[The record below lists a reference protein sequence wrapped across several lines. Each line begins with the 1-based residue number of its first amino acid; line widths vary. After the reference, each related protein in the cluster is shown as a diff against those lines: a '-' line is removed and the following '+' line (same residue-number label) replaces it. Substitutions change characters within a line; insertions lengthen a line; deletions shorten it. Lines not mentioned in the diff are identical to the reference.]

1 LPELGP
7 ERHSGQRSRD
17 LLDGLIAFDAVYDTR
32 FIAVLVFLSYPK
44 YYMPNSAIPK
54 RRQGRQP
61 ALGSD
66 PDKARE
72 LVIQAFL
79 GRARQVGIRSVVMGE
94 LANELRMSPSTLYR
108 YFRSKG
114 ELVEAC
120 VERWA
125 EDLAAATSIDDVPSG
140 DWTPAE
146 LVGRWADSWSD
157 AVSRYSSA
165 WWSDLRR
172 GYPDAWNTF
181 ERAMRTQKQRGAAIL
196 RPNLRKDVHAEV
208 ALAVLELILDN
219 ISDPDMCERLGVT
232 RRDAI
237 QNAIAV
243 WTRGAM
249 VSERAPRL
257 RAVEP
262 LNSEDEAQD

>member
-1 LPELGP
+1 M
-7 ERHSGQRSRD
+7 
-17 LLDGLIAFDAVYDTR
+17 
-32 FIAVLVFLSYPK
+32 PK
-44 YYMPNSAIPK
+44 AAIPK

-66 PDKARE
+66 PDEARE
-72 LVIQAFL
+72 RVIQAFL

-120 VERWA
+120 VDRWA
-125 EDLAAATSIDDVPSG
+125 EDLAAATSIDDVLAD
-140 DWTPAE
+140 DWTPAD

-181 ERAMRTQKQRGAAIL
+181 ERAMRTHKQRGAAAL
-196 RPNLRKDVHAEV
+196 RPSLRKDVHAET

-219 ISDPDMCERLGVT
+219 IPDPDMCERLGVT
-232 RRDAI
+232 RREAI
-237 QNAIAV
+237 QSAIAV
-243 WTRGAM
+243 WSGGALVSGRG
-249 VSERAPRL
+249 PRL
-257 RAVEP
+257 RAVETM
-262 LNSEDEAQD
+262 NSEDEAQDSPPIPESQN